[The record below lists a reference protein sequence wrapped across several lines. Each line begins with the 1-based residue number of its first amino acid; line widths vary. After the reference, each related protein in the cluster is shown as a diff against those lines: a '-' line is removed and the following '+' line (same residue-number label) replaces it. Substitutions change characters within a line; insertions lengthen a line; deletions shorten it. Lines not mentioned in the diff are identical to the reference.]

1 MSKKQFA
8 TQKDLVLAK
17 LKKYCAYRDRCHAEV
32 RNKILKLEVY
42 GDTLEE
48 IISDLIIEGFLNEE
62 RYACSFARGKF
73 RINHWGRNKIRQGL
87 KAKQIPD
94 SLIKIALKEIEER
107 EYLDVLTKL
116 LLKKSTLI
124 SEENRAIRN
133 NKLITYAMGRGFEY
147 DLIKGVMDGMEFD
160 TN

>member
-1 MSKKQFA
+1 MTKKQFS
-8 TQKDLVLAK
+8 THKDIILAK
-17 LKKYCAYRDRCHAEV
+17 LKKYCAYRDRCHSEV

-48 IISDLIIEGFLNEE
+48 IISDLIIEGYLNEE

-73 RINHWGRNKIRQGL
+73 RINHWGRTKIRQGL

-94 SLIKIALKEIEER
+94 SLIKIALEEIEEK

-116 LLKKSTLI
+116 IIKKSNSL
-124 SEENRAIRN
+124 SEENNLIRN
-133 NKLITYAMGRGFEY
+133 KKLITYAMGRGFEY
-147 DLIKGVMDGMEFD
+147 DIIKEVINGMEFE
-160 TN
+160 